1 MRSHMHR
8 LGLSG
13 LAALIA
19 VGVSMG
25 GLHPAGADPVSDK
38 QAQAQALQ
46 GQIAASN
53 QQIDALGEQFNGA
66 QYRLSQAE
74 AAISDSAA
82 RLASAQ
88 QQLDGLRIAVTER
101 AASAYRGAVSGQNL
115 HGLDFSNAQQLL
127 VGQKYQASQAA
138 RDNSLVA
145 QLNQAKQR
153 LAAQKSTAEH
163 VRAAADADRQQIDSA
178 RQSLQAATAAQQQT
192 LSQVQGEL
200 VQLVAQAQ
208 AAQAQAALDAALHRF
223 APGTADSGNPGD
235 FPNLPPPGPAAAQA
249 IAFARSQM
257 GKPYV
262 YAAAGPDAYDCS
274 GLVMAAY
281 ASAGVNLPH
290 YSGAQYA
297 MLPHVAMSAM
307 LPGDLLY
314 WGDQGSEHVAIYL
327 GAGRII
333 EEGGTQN
340 DVHIGPIW
348 GQPSGAARPA

>member
-1 MRSHMHR
+1 MHR

-19 VGVSMG
+19 FGVSIA
-25 GLHPAGADPVSDK
+25 GLRPAGADPVSDK

-46 GQIAASN
+46 SQIAASN
-53 QQIDALGEQFNGA
+53 QQIDSLGEQYNGA
-66 QYRLSQAE
+66 QYRLQQSEQAI
-74 AAISDSAA
+74 ADSAA
-82 RLASAQ
+82 RLANAQ
-88 QQLDGLRIAVTER
+88 HQLDGLRMVVTER

-115 HGLDFSNAQQLL
+115 QGLDFSDAQQLL
-127 VGQKYQASQAA
+127 VGQKYEASEAA

-145 QLNQAKQR
+145 QLKQAKQQ
-153 LAAQKSTAEH
+153 LAAQKTAAEQA
-163 VRAAADADRQQIDSA
+163 RAAADADRQQINSA

-208 AAQAQAALDAALHRF
+208 AAQAQAALNVALNRF
-223 APGTADSGNPGD
+223 APGTASNGNPGD

-249 IAFARSQM
+249 IAFARAQL
-257 GKPYV
+257 GKPYLW
-262 YAAAGPDAYDCS
+262 AAAGPDSYDCS

-281 ASAGVNLPH
+281 ASAGVHLPH

-297 MLPHVAMSAM
+297 TLPHVAMNAM
-307 LPGDLLY
+307 LPGDLLF
-314 WGDQGSEHVAIYL
+314 WGDQGSEHAAIYL
-327 GAGRII
+327 GAGRIL
-333 EEGGTQN
+333 EAGGTGN

-348 GQPSGAARPA
+348 GQPFGAARPT